1 MRLTVFRKVINF
13 QVDKYRIT
21 HRRLGNE
28 NKSSFH
34 SLLFCVSL
42 GLHYLCTIK
51 HKHYDVIS

>member
-1 MRLTVFRKVINF
+1 MRLTAFRKVINF

-34 SLLFCVSL
+34 SLLFCGSL
-42 GLHYLCTIK
+42 GLHYLCIG
-51 HKHYDVIS
+51 

>member
-1 MRLTVFRKVINF
+1 MRLTVFRNVINF
-13 QVDKYRIT
+13 KVDKYRIT

-34 SLLFCVSL
+34 SLLFCGSL

>member
-13 QVDKYRIT
+13 KVDKYRIT

-34 SLLFCVSL
+34 SLLFYGSL
-42 GLHYLCTIK
+42 GLHYLWRI
-51 HKHYDVIS
+51 